1 MTMKNKLLAITSILL
16 LTAASLSAQVLEVVP
31 DLVGEVTHKTPHIGM
46 TYSGSTGL
54 VTIPVPDFQ
63 EQKKIGFTYKS
74 GIFKQ
79 DLNINGVTTK
89 TEKNQGLAAVRYNIS
104 PELEVNVTHLR
115 YERSSTPYQTGLNF
129 KEDATSLGMK
139 YSSHHGEKSIC
150 FGFNFAPM
158 SAEELNKADIE
169 QIEMMRNIYMT
180 ISEPITK
187 SCTGYLNVTSAFTK
201 DQELTFSNGTTQ
213 KVNRKDILVGAFGLE
228 YKMADAATAFC
239 EAKFG
244 NYRDIFEENS
254 VRHRIHAGF
263 RFGMDSIQGE
273 ILGLNLTED
282 NPVACFGINMGF

>member
-1 MTMKNKLLAITSILL
+1 MKNKLLAIASFLIL
-16 LTAASLSAQVLEVVP
+16 TTASLSAQVLEVVP
-31 DLVGEVTHKTPHIGM
+31 DMIGETTYKEPHIGM
-46 TYSGSTGL
+46 CYSGSTGL

-79 DLNINGVTTK
+79 DLNVNNTATK
-89 TEKNQGLAAVRYNIS
+89 SEKNQGLAAIRYNIN
-104 PELEVNVTHLR
+104 PDLELNITHLR

-129 KEDATSLGMK
+129 KEDATALGMK
-139 YSSHHGEKSIC
+139 FSSHHGEKSIC

-169 QIEMMRNIYMT
+169 QIELMRNIYMT
-180 ISEPITK
+180 VSEPITK
-187 SCTGYLNVTSAFTK
+187 SCTGYLNVTSSFTK
-201 DQELTFSNGTTQ
+201 DQELTYANGTTE
-213 KVNRKDILVGAFGLE
+213 KIDRKNIIVGSFGLE
-228 YKMADAATAFC
+228 YKMADAASAFC

-244 NYRDIFEENS
+244 NYRDIFQKDS

-273 ILGLNLTED
+273 ILGMNLTED

>member
-1 MTMKNKLLAITSILL
+1 MKNKLLAIASFLIL
-16 LTAASLSAQVLEVVP
+16 TTASLSAQVLEVVP
-31 DLVGEVTHKTPHIGM
+31 DMIGETTYKAPHIGM
-46 TYSGSTGL
+46 CYSGSTGL

-79 DLNINGVTTK
+79 DLNVNNTATK
-89 TEKNQGLAAVRYNIS
+89 SEKNQGLAAIRYNIN
-104 PELEVNVTHLR
+104 PDLELNITHLR

-129 KEDATSLGMK
+129 KEDATALGMK
-139 YSSHHGEKSIC
+139 FSSHHGEKSIC

-169 QIEMMRNIYMT
+169 QIELMRNIYMT
-180 ISEPITK
+180 VSEPITK
-187 SCTGYLNVTSAFTK
+187 SCTGYLNVTSSFTK
-201 DQELTFSNGTTQ
+201 DQELTYANGTTE
-213 KVNRKDILVGAFGLE
+213 KIDRKNIIVGSFGLE
-228 YKMADAATAFC
+228 YKMADAASAFC

-244 NYRDIFEENS
+244 NYRDIFQNDS

-273 ILGLNLTED
+273 ILGMNLTED